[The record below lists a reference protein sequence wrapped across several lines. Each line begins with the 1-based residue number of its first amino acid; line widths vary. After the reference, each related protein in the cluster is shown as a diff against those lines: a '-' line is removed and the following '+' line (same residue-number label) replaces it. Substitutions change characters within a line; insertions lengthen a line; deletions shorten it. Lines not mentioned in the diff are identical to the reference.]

1 MLLANE
7 GVCCIDEFSSI
18 KEQDRATIHE
28 VMEQQTL
35 SVAKAGLVMK
45 LKTKTTVI
53 ACCNPKGSYDI
64 HADITTNTAIG
75 SPLLSRF
82 DLILILIDTPQK
94 EWDKKVSTFLL
105 QNAIDNG
112 IFKKATYN
120 ADNNDNDE
128 KDDKSNIL
136 DSTNKRHRVTNNIN
150 SQEDVSAIDG
160 NIVNTKCWSVPILRE
175 YIAFVKHRFRPVMS
189 EEAKV
194 IYSPTI
200 NLIIMTILLLDFTY
214 AILPIAKTKRRSIIC
229 SDHSKVTGKSN
240 EIIRSPCQTY
250 V

>member
-7 GVCCIDEFSSI
+7 GVCCIDEFASI

-45 LKTKTTVI
+45 LNTKTTVI

-94 EWDKKVSTFLL
+94 EWDKRVSTFLL

-112 IFKKATYN
+112 ISKKLTYN
-120 ADNNDNDE
+120 AENDDDNDYDN
-128 KDDKSNIL
+128 KNHIL
-136 DSTNKRHRVTNNIN
+136 EGKRKHIATNNTN
-150 SQEDVSAIDG
+150 SQEEDAIADG
-160 NIVNTKCWSVPILRE
+160 NNVVNNKCWSVPILRE
-175 YIAFVKHRFRPVMS
+175 YIAFVKQRFHPVMS

-194 IYSPTI
+194 LYIYNQAI
-200 NLIIMTILLLDFTY
+200 FNFNDYFRLYLCVIISCKDKVKIVQLLGL
-214 AILPIAKTKRRSIIC
+214 
-229 SDHSKVTGKSN
+229 
-240 EIIRSPCQTY
+240 Q
-250 V
+250 

>member
-7 GVCCIDEFSSI
+7 GVCCIDEFASI
-18 KEQDRATIHE
+18 KEADRATIHE

-45 LKTKTTVI
+45 LNTKTTVI

-94 EWDKKVSTFLL
+94 EWDKRVSTFLL
-105 QNAIDNG
+105 QNAIDSG
-112 IFKKATYN
+112 LSKKLNYI
-120 ADNNDNDE
+120 DNDDNDNDNDQNNSLDNNNNNNM
-128 KDDKSNIL
+128 KCHLNYSQDD
-136 DSTNKRHRVTNNIN
+136 DSY
-150 SQEDVSAIDG
+150 IDG
-160 NIVNTKCWSVPILRE
+160 NNNVNTKCWSIPILRE
-175 YIAFVKHRFRPVMS
+175 YIAFVKCRFHPVMG

-194 IYSPTI
+194 S
-200 NLIIMTILLLDFTY
+200 
-214 AILPIAKTKRRSIIC
+214 S
-229 SDHSKVTGKSN
+229 
-240 EIIRSPCQTY
+240 
-250 V
+250 

>member
-7 GVCCIDEFSSI
+7 GVCCIDEFASI

-45 LKTKTTVI
+45 LNTKTTVI

-105 QNAIDNG
+105 QNAIDTG
-112 IFKKATYN
+112 IHKNVTYS
-120 ADNNDNDE
+120 ADNDDDNETQNKVLGDTR
-128 KDDKSNIL
+128 KRSHTS
-136 DSTNKRHRVTNNIN
+136 STIN
-150 SQEDVSAIDG
+150 SQDDISTDG
-160 NIVNTKCWSVPILRE
+160 TNIVNTKCWSVPILRE
-175 YIAFVKHRFRPVMS
+175 YIAFVKQRFHPILG

-194 IYSPTI
+194 I
-200 NLIIMTILLLDFTY
+200 
-214 AILPIAKTKRRSIIC
+214 
-229 SDHSKVTGKSN
+229 
-240 EIIRSPCQTY
+240 
-250 V
+250 

>member
-7 GVCCIDEFSSI
+7 GVCCIDEFASI

-45 LKTKTTVI
+45 LNTKTTVI

-105 QNAIDNG
+105 QNAIDIG
-112 IFKKATYN
+112 ISKKVTYS
-120 ADNNDNDE
+120 AE
-128 KDDKSNIL
+128 DDDCIETENKVLHDTSNRNRK
-136 DSTNKRHRVTNNIN
+136 TGNIN
-150 SQEDVSAIDG
+150 SQDNDTTTDG
-160 NIVNTKCWSVPILRE
+160 TNIVNTKCWSVPILRE
-175 YIAFVKHRFRPVMS
+175 YIAFVKQRFHPVLGD
-189 EEAKV
+189 EAKV
-194 IYSPTI
+194 I
-200 NLIIMTILLLDFTY
+200 LLILLLFLIIIALLIDATD
-214 AILPIAKTKRRSIIC
+214 AILSATKTK
-229 SDHSKVTGKSN
+229 
-240 EIIRSPCQTY
+240 
-250 V
+250 